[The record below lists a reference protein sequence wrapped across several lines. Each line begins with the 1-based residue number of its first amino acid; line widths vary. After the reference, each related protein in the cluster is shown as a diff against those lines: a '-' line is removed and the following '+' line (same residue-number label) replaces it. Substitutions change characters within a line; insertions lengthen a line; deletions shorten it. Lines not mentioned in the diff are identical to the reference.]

1 MSALDINKKIDVL
14 TKDYLKI
21 LNRLNDGHLKI
32 EAFKTYYEM
41 LELIKVLKEEEIL
54 KK

>member
-21 LNRLNDGHLKI
+21 INKLNDGQLKI
-32 EAFKTYYEM
+32 DAFKTYYEM
-41 LELIKVLKEEEIL
+41 LELIKNLKEEETL
-54 KK
+54 KR